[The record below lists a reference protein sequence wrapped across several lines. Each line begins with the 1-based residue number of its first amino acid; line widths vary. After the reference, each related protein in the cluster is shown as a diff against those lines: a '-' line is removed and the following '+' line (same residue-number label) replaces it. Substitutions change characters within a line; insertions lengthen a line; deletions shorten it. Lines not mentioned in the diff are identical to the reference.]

1 VSTEYVHFRIVGFQ
15 GLLSKPGAYSRRNE
29 GTNLWQR
36 SKCQSYHDA
45 GDAMEKVLA
54 QLEFMV
60 AFHVP
65 GSTLALDGVIFSIK

>member
-1 VSTEYVHFRIVGFQ
+1 
-15 GLLSKPGAYSRRNE
+15 
-29 GTNLWQR
+29 
-36 SKCQSYHDA
+36 
-45 GDAMEKVLA
+45 MEKVLA